1 MDYRHLDPRPMSAK
15 LPVDVELELSRAFE
29 MQEPALTP
37 THSRFAD
44 RLGVGASTICLIHC
58 LLAPVLFGALPLLG
72 TRGELHELIELT
84 LLTIA
89 ALAAGLSGYIAYH
102 RFQSWQVPLGFAGA
116 VALILGGHALEGL
129 HLGRVL
135 MLMGGLSLVT
145 LHLVSLRCAR

>member
-1 MDYRHLDPRPMSAK
+1 MDYRHDDPLMSAK
-15 LPVDVELELSRAFE
+15 LPVEAARGRAFE
-29 MQEPALTP
+29 IPEPALTS
-37 THSRFAD
+37 THWRFAD
-44 RLGVGASTICLIHC
+44 RLGIGASTVCLVHC

-72 TRGELHELIELT
+72 TRGELSEMIEIT

-102 RFQSWQVPLGFAGA
+102 RFQTWQVPLGFAGA
-116 VALILGGHALEGL
+116 VALILSGHALEGM

-135 MLMGGLSLVT
+135 MLMGGFSLVT